1 MALRLLGIVCVG
13 LGLASAQPD
22 SVARISIAVFGDVNL
37 GRTVGQIILKGE
49 IDHPFENVR
58 EYFSKQNIVFF
69 NLESQLS
76 DQNGETEDPK
86 SNIVFCGPPVA
97 AASVRRANVSVVS
110 TANNHAF
117 DYGMKGLRETI
128 TLLRSEG
135 VSVAGTSF
143 DSSAMFPPSVI
154 ERNSIRVGI
163 VAYTQFVNK
172 MESWDGRESWQGYV
186 SVFDSQRVQLEIE
199 DVRKKTDF
207 VIASYHGGKEYADLP
222 DSKTREEMRSL
233 IDAGADL
240 VVGHHPH
247 VPQGIEEYKGRLIF
261 YSLGNFVFHQ
271 APYWTQRGLGIE
283 MQLEK
288 QGGSARLSA
297 VRLVPVQ
304 AGYQPAL
311 SLNPTDRARL
321 MKRIQSL
328 SNVPL
333 VVRDGQYFV
342 QIPNSQAHNDQ

>member
-1 MALRLLGIVCVG
+1 
-13 LGLASAQPD
+13 
-22 SVARISIAVFGDVNL
+22 
-37 GRTVGQIILKGE
+37 
-49 IDHPFENVR
+49 
-58 EYFSKQNIVFF
+58 
-69 NLESQLS
+69 
-76 DQNGETEDPK
+76 
-86 SNIVFCGPPVA
+86 
-97 AASVRRANVSVVS
+97 
-110 TANNHAF
+110 
-117 DYGMKGLRETI
+117 TI

-135 VSVAGTSF
+135 VSVVGTSF
-143 DSSAMFPPSVI
+143 DSSAMFLPSVI

-172 MESWDGRESWQGYV
+172 MESWDGRESWQGYI
-186 SVFDSQRVQLEIE
+186 SDFDSQRVQLEIE
-199 DVRKKTDF
+199 DVRKKADF
-207 VIASYHGGKEYADLP
+207 VIASYHGGREYADLP

-261 YSLGNFVFHQ
+261 HSLGNFVFHQ

-288 QGGSARLSA
+288 QEGPARLSA

-311 SLNPTDRARL
+311 SLSSTDRARL

-342 QIPNSQAHNDQ
+342 QIPNSQAHNDN

>member
-1 MALRLLGIVCVG
+1 MGLRLLGIVGVG

-22 SVARISIAVFGDVNL
+22 SVARISIVAFGDVNL

-49 IDHPFENVR
+49 IDYPFEKVR
-58 EYFSKQNIVFF
+58 EYFSKQDIVFF

-143 DSSAMFPPSVI
+143 DSSAMFPPTLI
-154 ERNSIRVGI
+154 EKNSIRVGI

-172 MESWDGRESWQGYV
+172 MESWDGRESWQGYI
-186 SVFDSQRVQLEIE
+186 SDFDSQRVQLEIE
-199 DVRKKTDF
+199 DVRKKADF
-207 VIASYHGGKEYADLP
+207 VIASYHGGREYADLP
-222 DSKTREEMRSL
+222 DSKTREEMRFL

-240 VVGHHPH
+240 VVGQRIG
-247 VPQGIEEYKGRLIF
+247 VIIF
-261 YSLGNFVFHQ
+261 AY
-271 APYWTQRGLGIE
+271 
-283 MQLEK
+283 
-288 QGGSARLSA
+288 
-297 VRLVPVQ
+297 
-304 AGYQPAL
+304 
-311 SLNPTDRARL
+311 
-321 MKRIQSL
+321 
-328 SNVPL
+328 
-333 VVRDGQYFV
+333 
-342 QIPNSQAHNDQ
+342 

>member
-1 MALRLLGIVCVG
+1 MAV
-13 LGLASAQPD
+13 GLASAQAVD
-22 SVARISIAVFGDVNL
+22 SAAHLTISAFGDVNL
-37 GRTVGQIILKGE
+37 GRTVGQRILKGE
-49 IDHPFENVR
+49 IDYPFEKVR
-58 EYFSKQNIVFF
+58 EYFSKQDIVFF

-76 DQNGETEDPK
+76 DQKGETEDPK

-143 DSSAMFPPSVI
+143 DSSGMFPPSVI

-172 MESWDGRESWQGYV
+172 IESWNGRESWRGSV
-186 SVFDSQRVQLEIE
+186 SVFDSQRVHLEIE

-207 VIASYHGGKEYADLP
+207 VIASYHGGREYADLP
-222 DSKTREEMRSL
+222 DRKTREEMQSI
-233 IDAGADL
+233 IDAGAD
-240 VVGHHPH
+240 VVIGHHPH
-247 VPQGIEEYKGRLIF
+247 VPQGIEEYKGKLIF
-261 YSLGNFVFHQ
+261 YSLGNFVFQQ
-271 APYWTQRGLGIE
+271 APYWTRKGLGIE
-283 MQLEK
+283 MRVEK
-288 QGGSARLSA
+288 RVERPERSARLVA

-304 AGYQPAL
+304 AGYQPDL
-311 SLNPTDRARL
+311 SLNPADRAKL

-342 QIPNSQAHNDQ
+342 RIPNSQAHNDQ